1 MKKKMIGIMV
11 TVLLLGTSQAFSAE
25 KTIWFGIPIGYSGVM
40 ALYGKMAQRGFDF
53 YKDFVNSRGGIEV
66 GGEKYKLDIKY
77 YDDKSD
83 AATSAKM
90 VEKMIT
96 EDNIKFLTASVGSG
110 PALAAT
116 SVAEKFKLPMI
127 GPLAGSDKIYE
138 RGYKYIFGILNL
150 SSTDWDAMFEQIMK
164 LNPQPKTIAIMTRN
178 DLFPLTSA
186 NGAKAMAEK
195 LGLKVVMFEPYPA
208 GTQDMSPMLNKAKF
222 EKPDILLATG
232 HIGEAIQ
239 VGKQLR
245 ELGLYFPIV
254 MMTAGPESAEF
265 ADSLKDGA
273 EEIIGVAKWI
283 PDLPFK
289 GPILGSSSDYGN
301 GFQKKFNYP
310 PSYVEASC
318 TNALLLFH
326 LAIQKAGTLDPQKV
340 RDAIAGLNVT
350 TFYGP
355 IRFDER
361 GANLGV
367 VCFPVQIKKGKIV
380 SVYPKEYAT
389 GTITYP
395 HPKWK
400 K

>member
-1 MKKKMIGIMV
+1 MRKMFV
-11 TVLLLGTSQAFSAE
+11 SALVSCFLFALSPAFAAE
-25 KTIWFGIPIGYSGVM
+25 KTIWFGVPIGYSGVM
-40 ALYGKMAQRGFDF
+40 ALYAKMAQRGFDF
-53 YKDFVNSRGGIEV
+53 YKDFVNAQGGIQV
-66 GGEKYKLDIKY
+66 AGEKYKIDIKY

-90 VEKMIT
+90 VEKLIAD
-96 EDNIKFLTASVGSG
+96 DNIKFLIASVGSG
-110 PALAAT
+110 PAFAAT

-138 RGYKYIFGILNL
+138 RGYKYIFGLLNL
-150 SSTDWDAMFEQIMK
+150 SSTDWDAMFQLIMTLK
-164 LNPQPKTIAIMTRN
+164 PQPRTIAIMCRN

-186 NGAKAMAEK
+186 NGAKATAEK
-195 LGLKVVMFEPYPA
+195 LGLKVVMFDPYPP

-245 ELGLYFPIV
+245 EMGLYFPIV

-273 EEIIGVAKWI
+273 EDIIGVAKWI

-289 GPILGSSSDYGN
+289 GPILGSASDYAN
-301 GFQKKFNYP
+301 EFKKRYQYV

-318 TNALLLFH
+318 TNSLLLFH
-326 LAIQKAGTLDPQKV
+326 LAIEKAGSLDPQKV
-340 RDAIAGLNVT
+340 RDAISALNVT

-355 IRFDER
+355 LRFDDR
-361 GANLGV
+361 GANLGA

-380 SVYPKEYAT
+380 SIYPKEYAT

>member
-1 MKKKMIGIMV
+1 MEKKMITILVGVFLLAAVPVLAAKKTV
-11 TVLLLGTSQAFSAE
+11 T
-25 KTIWFGIPIGYSGVM
+25 FGAPIAYSGVM

-96 EDNIKFLTASVGSG
+96 DDNIKFLIASIGSG
-110 PALAAT
+110 PAFAAT
-116 SVAEKFKLPMI
+116 SVAEKYKLPMI

-138 RGYKYIFGILNL
+138 RGYKYIFGLLNL
-150 SSTDWDAMFEQIMK
+150 SSTDWDATFEMFMTLK
-164 LNPQPKTIAIMTRN
+164 PQPKTIAIMCRN

-186 NGAKAMAEK
+186 NGAKAMADK
-195 LGLKVVMFEPYPA
+195 LGIKVVMFETYPP

-222 EKPDILLATG
+222 EKPEILLATG
-232 HIGEAIQ
+232 HVGEAIQ

-245 ELGLYFPIV
+245 EMGLYFPIV
-254 MMTAGPESAEF
+254 AMSAGPETAEF

-273 EEIIGVAKWI
+273 EEIMGIAKWI

-289 GPILGSSSDYGN
+289 GPILGSASDYAKE
-301 GFQKKFNYP
+301 FEKKYNYV
-310 PSYVEASC
+310 PSYSDASP
-318 TNALLLFH
+318 TNSLLLFH
-326 LAIQKAGTLDPQKV
+326 LAIQKAGSLDPQKV
-340 RDAIAGLNVT
+340 RDAIASLNVT

-355 IRFDER
+355 VRFDER
-361 GANLGV
+361 GANIAA
-367 VCFPVQIKKGKIV
+367 VCFPFQIKKGKIV
-380 SVYPKEYAT
+380 SIYPKEYAT